1 MYEYRAYFIEFRL
14 NIKRTCV
21 NIAPTLLSSVEVQ
34 RKKDEYRAYFIKL
47 RQVSNEKEGGKKRK
61 KLSKAEGL
69 RITQARDPTLGP
81 QVNMKKKGVKD
92 VTSGESSKGS
102 SYLSEY
108 V

>member
-1 MYEYRAYFIEFRL
+1 M
-14 NIKRTCV
+14 
-21 NIAPTLLSSVEVQ
+21 NIAPTLLNSDQGQ
-34 RKKDEYRAYFIKL
+34 RKKDEYRASPIGVIKL

-69 RITQARDPTLGP
+69 HITQARDPTLGP

-92 VTSGESSKGS
+92 ATSGESSKGS
-102 SYLSEY
+102 IILSEY